1 MMIGEVQVD
10 IESMAFK
17 GYGVARIDGKVL
29 FIPYS
34 AAGDKAWIKII
45 EKKKNYSIGKLIRLI
60 ESSPWRVNP
69 PCPFFGQCGG
79 CQWQH
84 INDSIQTNL
93 KEEILKEILKR
104 LGGLKQTPP
113 ITVAPSPQPYGYRA
127 RIQLKAKGGAIG
139 YYQEGSHRIVEIDRC
154 PIAHP
159 LVNQIILSLRK
170 ARSSFFRMEEIEINV
185 SPEEGKGILILHP
198 LSFHQGTKDLGKEFL
213 QIHPILKG
221 IAVVRKNGF
230 TLFGDPCLNFTISLN
245 RWGERSGLRL
255 RSSPESFFQVNLE
268 QNQTL
273 IRTVLEFSDVT
284 EDERVLDLYAGVGNF
299 TLPLAVVSKEVWG
312 IEENSAAVKDA
323 RFNTERNG
331 IKNCNFMQGRVED
344 ILKHWRRER
353 PDLVI
358 LDPPRMGCKA
368 VLDQVVRLKPNR
380 IVYTSCEP
388 TTFARDLRLFS
399 ERGFHL
405 QRLKLVDMFPQTY
418 HMEVVGLLTQS
429 QVKV

>member
-1 MMIGEVQVD
+1 MIEAVQAH

-29 FIPYS
+29 FIPHS
-34 AAGDKAWIKII
+34 VTGDKAWIKII
-45 EKKKNYSIGKLIRLI
+45 EKKKNYSIGKLVQLI
-60 ESSPWRVNP
+60 EPSPWRVNP

-84 INDSIQTNL
+84 INDSIQINL
-93 KEEILKEILKR
+93 KKEILKELLKR
-104 LGGLKQTPP
+104 LGGLKETPP
-113 ITVAPSPQPYGYRA
+113 ITVAPSPHPYGYRA
-127 RIQLKAKGGAIG
+127 RIQLKAKREVMG
-139 YYQEGSHRIVEIDRC
+139 YYQERSHRIVDIDHC

-159 LVNQIILSLRK
+159 LVNQMILSLRK
-170 ARSSFFRMEEIEINV
+170 ASPSFFQMEEIEINV
-185 SPEEGKGILILHP
+185 SPEEGKGVLILHP
-198 LSFHQGTKDLGKEFL
+198 LSFHQGTKDFEKEFL
-213 QIHPILKG
+213 QSHPVLKG
-221 IAVVRKNGF
+221 IVVVRKKGLI
-230 TLFGDPCLNFTISLN
+230 LFGDPYLNFTISLN
-245 RWGERSGLRL
+245 RWREKSVLRL
-255 RSSPESFFQVNLE
+255 RTSPESFFQVNLE

-273 IRTVLEFSDVT
+273 IRTVLEFSDVN
-284 EDERVLDLYAGVGNF
+284 EDEKVLDLYAGVGNF
-299 TLPLAVVSKEVWG
+299 TLPLAIASKEVWG
-312 IEENSAAVKDA
+312 IEENRAAVEDA

-353 PDLVI
+353 PDLII

-368 VLDQVVRLKPNR
+368 ILDQVVRLKPKK

-405 QRLKLVDMFPQTY
+405 QRLTLVDMFPQTY
-418 HMEVVGLLTQS
+418 HMEVVGLLNAP
-429 QVKV
+429 VA